1 MENVHLSND
10 LSPTIMVMN
19 ALGANSF
26 FLKTIYPNWQEWGSM
41 LYFNS
46 FNLEP
51 YVEMK

>member
-1 MENVHLSND
+1 MENAHLSND

-19 ALGANSF
+19 ALGTNS
-26 FLKTIYPNWQEWGSM
+26 FLKTIFPNWREWGSM
-41 LYFNS
+41 LYFKN

>member
-26 FLKTIYPNWQEWGSM
+26 GKTIFPNWREWTSM
-41 LYFNS
+41 LYFTV

>member
-19 ALGANSF
+19 ALGANF
-26 FLKTIYPNWQEWGSM
+26 FFTIFPNWREWTSM
-41 LYFNS
+41 LYFTV